1 MRNPIRPDQVRGKVT
16 RYREGQWSEAVDVVA
31 AEEPMEIRINWE
43 EHGEPQRK
51 SLTITMRTPGDDFE
65 LATGFLFAE
74 SVIRSQDDITEISYR
89 EEKLERCNIVSVSLR
104 SGIVLD
110 TSRLER
116 SFVTNSS
123 CGVCGKATLSQLELQ
138 GCSPLA
144 GDFRV
149 SAAILCNLP
158 ATLRQAQAVFE
169 TTGGLHAAGLFQND
183 GTLIDLKEDV
193 GRHNALD
200 KLIGSQVMQ
209 GNANL
214 ASSVLMLSG
223 RASFELLQKAIVAGI
238 PVVAAV
244 GAPSSLAVSLAKSF
258 NITLAGFL
266 RSTGFNIYT
275 NPARI
280 TA

>member
-16 RYREGQWSEAVDVVA
+16 RYRDGEFREDIDVVA
-31 AEEPMEIRINWE
+31 AEEPMEIRINWVE
-43 EHGEPQRK
+43 NGEPQRK

-74 SVIRSQDDITEISYR
+74 SVIRGQSDIEEITYR
-89 EEKLERCNIVSVSLR
+89 EEKTEKCNIVSVALR
-104 SGIVLD
+104 AGIVLD

-123 CGVCGKATLSQLELQ
+123 CGVCGKATLSSLELQ
-138 GCSPLA
+138 GCTPLA

-149 SAAILCNLP
+149 
-158 ATLRQAQAVFE
+158 LREAQAVFE
-169 TTGGLHAAGLFQND
+169 TTGGLHAAGLFRND
-183 GTLIDLKEDV
+183 GTLIELKEDV

-200 KLIGSQVMQ
+200 KLIGSRVMH
-209 GNANL
+209 GYAPL
-214 ASSVLMLSG
+214 DDSMLMLSG

-244 GAPSSLAVSLAKSF
+244 GAPSSLAVNLAKSF

-266 RSTGFNIYT
+266 RANSFNIYA